1 MLMYQWVLIPLD
13 SLLNV
18 RLSQQWWKTR
28 LEPKRMRD
36 WVFDMNERKWAG
48 ILKYNVLFRALVP
61 EIWFGKGVPNQ
72 FQGFKLF
79 RNVEP
84 ELVFC
89 KGKNGNLGG
98 EKEPW
103 GVGWVFFRFI
113 SWRAAFSLDGILWS
127 IYYLRFIFVTLHFY
141 SRVLWIY

>member
-48 ILKYNVLFRALVP
+48 FLKYNVLFRALVP

-72 FQGFKLF
+72 FEGFKFF

-84 ELVFC
+84 ELYFC
-89 KGKNGNLGG
+89 KGKKGNPGG
-98 EKEPW
+98 KKNHGGGMRKFP
-103 GVGWVFFRFI
+103 I
-113 SWRAAFSLDGILWS
+113 Q
-127 IYYLRFIFVTLHFY
+127 TLEAHKAL
-141 SRVLWIY
+141 SREWPTQQKLVADNLKVR